1 MMEGLDK
8 IFSAE
13 NLEKEM
19 KKAQLIQYAKYV
31 GVAVLVGTA
40 GYMACKG
47 LQHIKGI
54 DESLK
59 KIAEMKGAQTVAP
72 IDDVVSL

>member
-19 KKAQLIQYAKYV
+19 KKAQLVQYAKYV

-40 GYMACKG
+40 GYMAYKG

-59 KIAEMKGAQTVAP
+59 K
-72 IDDVVSL
+72 

>member
-1 MMEGLDK
+1 MEGLEK
-8 IFSAE
+8 LFSVE

-19 KKAQLIQYAKYV
+19 KKQKMLMYAKYV

-40 GYMACKG
+40 GYIAYKS
-47 LQHIKGI
+47 LKHLEGI

-59 KIAEMKGAQTVAP
+59 RIEAAKGVATTTP
-72 IDDVVSL
+72 ETDTISI

>member
-1 MMEGLDK
+1 MEGLEK
-8 IFSAE
+8 LFSAE

-19 KKAQLIQYAKYV
+19 KKQKMLMYAKYV

-40 GYMACKG
+40 WYIAYKG
-47 LQHIKGI
+47 LKHLEGI

-59 KIAEMKGAQTVAP
+59 KIAEIKGATLTAP
-72 IDDVVSL
+72 ETETISI